1 MVAYYA
7 YPPKSSFRYGRLDKV
22 FYKKYKL
29 LLLLVNVRKISDL
42 RFHEPDAST
51 HINAISN
58 IILAF
63 ERNDVACTLPLP
75 WSIR

>member
-1 MVAYYA
+1 MIAYYA

-22 FYKKYKL
+22 FYKNYKIL
-29 LLLLVNVRKISDL
+29 LQLVNVRQIYDL
-42 RFHEPDAST
+42 GFHEPDAGT

-63 ERNDVACTLPLP
+63 ERKDVACTLPLP